1 LEERQLFAKEQVLRS
16 QGAAG
21 MRRKESQ
28 ADQIHH
34 D

>member
-1 LEERQLFAKEQVLRS
+1 LEERQLFAKKQVLRS
-16 QGAAG
+16 QGAAS